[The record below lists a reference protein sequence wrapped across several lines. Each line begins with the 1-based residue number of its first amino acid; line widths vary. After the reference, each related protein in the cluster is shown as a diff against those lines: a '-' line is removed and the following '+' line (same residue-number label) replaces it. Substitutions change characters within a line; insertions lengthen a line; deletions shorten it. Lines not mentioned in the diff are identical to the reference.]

1 MNFREFMAI
10 SESNAKK
17 VSVEVTSDRHDGYF
31 FPEGKWTAEDGLTQ
45 EEIEQEILK
54 VLKKKKF
61 KVKNVSLFDNR
72 GYLMRGIFKHSKY
85 FKNAGTWM
93 AN

>member
-1 MNFREFMAI
+1 MNFKEYI
-10 SESNAKK
+10 KLGESNAKK
-17 VSVEVTSDRHDGYF
+17 VSVEVTSDKHDGYS
-31 FPEGKWTAEDGLTQ
+31 FPEGKWSSEEGLTQ

-54 VLKKKKF
+54 VLKKKHF
-61 KVKNVSLFDNR
+61 KIKNVSLFDNR